1 MFLQY
6 SRFGG
11 VGLLLHEC
19 WVKIWG
25 LFSAYKFE
33 IKWSIL
39 PLAVSSG
46 SADLEVLAVKAV
58 RQVKRV
64 EVEDITESG
73 ARLFSSQFLVLWHW
87 LRRWETTSRWSWLMQ
102 YPASKDGRTG
112 SIWNIFPRPFPD
124 NSMGNGNDKKI
135 PRPCHRVS
143 HCRGCK
149 DWLTS
154 WTLCSCGAIWLLEE
168 GRFAYPAHKLH
179 TGST

>member
-19 WVKIWG
+19 WVNFWG

-64 EVEDITESG
+64 EVEDITEWG
-73 ARLFSSQFLVLWHW
+73 ARLFSSQFLVLWHR

-112 SIWNIFPRPFPD
+112 SIWNILSKAFPRQQYGQWKWQE
-124 NSMGNGNDKKI
+124 NSTPMPQGLTLPRMQRLIDIMDSVQLRCNLASWRRKI
-135 PRPCHRVS
+135 CIPGP
-143 HCRGCK
+143 
-149 DWLTS
+149 
-154 WTLCSCGAIWLLEE
+154 
-168 GRFAYPAHKLH
+168 
-179 TGST
+179 